1 MDLTVD
7 HLSVRIGSATLV
19 SNVSMSVPSG
29 TWTCLLGPN
38 GAGKST
44 LLRAI
49 AGLIGSAGHIHIGGN
64 DPRTVRARRRARMI
78 ALVPQAPVMPGDMVV
93 RDYIL
98 LGRTAFVPLFGNENK
113 HDLEVTDELIGRLDL
128 NAFAER
134 PLATLSGGERQRAVM
149 ARALAQQAPVL
160 LLDEPTTALDIGHQQ
175 EVLELVSTLVREHG
189 LTVVAALHDITLAG
203 QYGDRIALLRAGQL
217 VADGRP
223 SDVLTADRVSELYG
237 ADVKI
242 IEVDGHP
249 VVVPVRP

>member
-1 MDLTVD
+1 MDLNVD
-7 HLSVRIGSATLV
+7 QLSVRIGAATLV
-19 SNVSMSVPSG
+19 SDVSMSVPSG

-49 AGLIGSAGHIHIGGN
+49 AGLVGSAGHIDIGGT
-64 DPRTVRARRRARMI
+64 DPRALRSRRRARMI
-78 ALVPQAPVMPGDMVV
+78 ALVPQAPMMPGDMVV

-98 LGRTAFVPLFGNENK
+98 LGRTAFVPLFGSEAE
-113 HDLEVTDELIGRLDL
+113 HDIEVTDELIERLDL

-217 VADGRP
+217 IADGRP